1 MNDIKT
7 ALRFLVVLTVL
18 TGIVYPL
25 TVTAI
30 SQAVLPDKANGS
42 LIVENGQVVGSR
54 LIGQNFTEP
63 GFFWGRP
70 SATAD
75 KPYNAA
81 ASSGSNLGPTNP
93 ELRKQIDERVQA
105 LRKADPSNAQL
116 VPTDLVTTSGS
127 GLDPDISVEAALYQ
141 VPRVARA
148 RGASDADV
156 AKLVEK
162 HTLRRQLGILGE
174 PRVRVLELN
183 LDLDKMLPAKH

>member
-7 ALRFLVVLTVL
+7 ALRFFIVLTVL

-25 TVTAI
+25 AVTAV
-30 SQAVLPDKANGS
+30 SQAAMPDKANGS
-42 LIVENGQVVGSR
+42 LIVENGQVFGSR

-93 ELRKQIDERVQA
+93 DLRKQIDERVQA

-116 VPTDLVTTSGS
+116 VPTDLVTSSGS

-148 RGASDADV
+148 RGADRADIER
-156 AKLVEK
+156 LVEK

-183 LDLDKMLPAKH
+183 LDLDKMLPVKH